1 MKRVYIVDYSVLA
14 RNRIREAL
22 ANLGDCRIVGEA
34 DAANDAVNGIDELD
48 PDVIIVDLLL
58 RDGTGVDVV
67 RRVRARHGQGRP
79 LIFVLSN
86 HAAPAYRSVLHAA
99 GADGF
104 FDKSREY
111 TRMLE
116 QLRHVA

>member
-1 MKRVYIVDYSVLA
+1 MKRVYIVEYSVLA

-22 ANLGDCRIVGEA
+22 AGLGNCRIVGEA
-34 DAANDAVNGIDELD
+34 DAANDAVSGIDELD
-48 PDVIIVDLLL
+48 PDIIIVDLLL

-67 RRVRARHGQGRP
+67 KRVRARHGTERP
-79 LIFVLSN
+79 LIFVMSN
-86 HAAPAYRSVLHAA
+86 HPAPTYRSVLRAA

-111 TRMLE
+111 ARMLE
-116 QLRHVA
+116 ELRHVA